1 MDERPS
7 ASPRTSSPLGSA
19 PSMQSPLT
27 APQQPEAAQIK
38 ALFDRIAPQYDQMNQ
53 DMSLGLHQVWK
64 QMAVRWSGAKA
75 GMNCLDVCCGSGDLA
90 LLLARQVGADG
101 HVTGA
106 DFAAQQLAI
115 AAQRSPHLQSRL
127 SWVEAD
133 ALSLPFEDSSF
144 DAATMAYG
152 LRNLTNISQGL
163 SELRR
168 VLKPGAK
175 AAILD
180 FHTPTNPLVKQFQ
193 QWYLNAVVV
202 PTAERLGM
210 SEEYAYIGPSVD
222 RFPPGPE
229 QVAFAKAAGF
239 ENAIHYPI
247 AGGMMGVLVA
257 STQGQTAAT

>member
-1 MDERPS
+1 MTERS
-7 ASPRTSSPLGSA
+7 LTSKH
-19 PSMQSPLT
+19 Q
-27 APQQPEAAQIK
+27 PQADQIR

-64 QMAVRWSGAKA
+64 QMAVRWSGASA
-75 GMNCLDVCCGSGDLA
+75 GMHCLDVCCGSGDLA
-90 LLLARQVGADG
+90 LLLARQVGNSG
-101 HVTGA
+101 QVTGA

-115 AAQRSPHLQSRL
+115 AAQRSPHLQNRL

-133 ALSLPFEDSSF
+133 ALELPFADNSF

-152 LRNLTNISQGL
+152 LRNLTDIPKGL
-163 SELRR
+163 SELSR
-168 VLKPGAK
+168 VLRPGAK

-193 QWYLNAVVV
+193 QWYLDVIVV

-222 RFPPGPE
+222 RFPPGVE
-229 QVAFAKAAGF
+229 QVALAKAAGF
-239 ENAIHYPI
+239 EHAVHYPI

-257 STQGQTAAT
+257 TTSR